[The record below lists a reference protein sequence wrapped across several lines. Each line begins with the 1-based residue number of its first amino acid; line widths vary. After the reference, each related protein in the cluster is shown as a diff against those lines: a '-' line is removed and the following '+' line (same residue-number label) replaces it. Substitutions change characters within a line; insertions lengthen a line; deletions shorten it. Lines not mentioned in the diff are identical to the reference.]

1 MARLAG
7 NLPCGLSL
15 SLTMG
20 AREALMTADER
31 AIRQVVETWMT
42 ASKSGD
48 VSTIVNLMTDDVT
61 FMVPG
66 EEPFGKEAF
75 AAAAKGIGQ
84 MKMEG
89 TSEILEL
96 QVLGQWAFIRN
107 RIEIMLTSPDG
118 NKTRRSGYTLTLLRK
133 EADGQWRIARDANL
147 MTTRS

>member
-7 NLPCGLSL
+7 NLPCGLNL

-20 AREALMTADER
+20 ARETLMTADER
-31 AIRQVVETWMT
+31 ALRLVVETWMT

-48 VSTIVNLMTDDVT
+48 VSTVVNLMTDDVT
-61 FMVPG
+61 FIVPG

-89 TSEILEL
+89 TS
-96 QVLGQWAFIRN
+96 
-107 RIEIMLTSPDG
+107 
-118 NKTRRSGYTLTLLRK
+118 RSWNCRSLASGLSY
-133 EADGQWRIARDANL
+133 AIA
-147 MTTRS
+147 SK